1 MSDDIIQRR
10 KGALQQ
16 RLQEAQQN
24 AQNAA
29 QAHAHWQAE
38 ALGAAAA
45 LREIEELEQELA
57 DDGISGV
64 VDDDQIGAPALR
76 VVKGKKGDKASEE

>member
-1 MSDDIIQRR
+1 MSDDVIQRR
-10 KGALQQ
+10 KTALQQ
-16 RLQEAQQN
+16 KLQEAQQN

-45 LREIEELEQELA
+45 LRELEELEQELA
-57 DDGISGV
+57 GGESGGADG
-64 VDDDQIGAPALR
+64 DEPTPALR
-76 VVKGKKGDKASEE
+76 VVRGKKGETASEE